1 MTVSCYCY
9 VTVNA
14 KSVSSY
20 CYSQNVIVTDNSVI
34 SYVIVNA
41 KSVSNYCYS
50 QNVIVNAID
59 TEQNLVR
66 RGYSKR
72 IHAHAYTQAP
82 SHSSTWTIHSTI

>member
-1 MTVSCYCY
+1 MIVNAKSMSSYCY
-9 VTVNA
+9 TQNVIDTAKSVIGYVIVKA

-20 CYSQNVIVTDNSVI
+20 CYSQNL
-34 SYVIVNA
+34 IVNA
-41 KSVSNYCYS
+41 T
-50 QNVIVNAID
+50 D

-82 SHSSTWTIHSTI
+82 SHSSTWTIHNTI